1 MKKNQTNA
9 TSRRVGPIPFFDNYG
24 AELTGL
30 DFKTAL
36 GHVFTSLDGTD
47 WAAAANDVVTQT
59 SLYYYPFSQ
68 AETNGDAFCA
78 VKIVRPSGS
87 GTSTATAANSLTV
100 GVAVLA
106 NQYKGQVLVD
116 HAGTRWPITSHTT
129 LVYTLGGSGTPAS
142 GTFTIEAY
150 KSIIWHERLDV
161 SDASLSTAALAA
173 LGIQL
178 FGGETIG
185 TPTFSRT
192 VFTIAAASSP
202 STIDDFYS
210 GCLVN
215 IYDDTTASK
224 IGSPAV
230 VTSYDGAT
238 KQLTFAGTGLPVT
251 PTSASQIAI
260 MKGVLTPPDD
270 NVRAHWESNGAILE
284 GSYKAADLMR
294 LFASILAG
302 KVSDFQS
309 GTLVFRSL
317 DDSVTRWTVVTDPSG
332 RITIIPGV
340 LTP

>member
-9 TSRRVGPIPFFDNYG
+9 TSRRVGPIPYFDNYG
-24 AELTGL
+24 NELTGL

-36 GHVFTSLDGTD
+36 GHVFTTLDGTD

-59 SLYYYPFSQ
+59 GLYYYPFSQ

-78 VKIVRPSGS
+78 VKIVRPAGS

-116 HAGTRWPITSHTT
+116 HAGARWPITSHTT
-129 LVYTLGGSGTPAS
+129 LVYTLGGSGTPTA

-150 KSIIWHERLDV
+150 KAVLYNERLDV
-161 SDASLSTAALAA
+161 SDATIATASLAQ

-178 FGGETIG
+178 FSGETAG

-202 STIDDFYS
+202 STIDDFYT
-210 GCLVN
+210 GCVVN
-215 IYDDTTASK
+215 IYDDTTATK
-224 IGSPAV
+224 IGAPAV
-230 VTSYDGAT
+230 VNGYDGTT
-238 KQLTFAGTGLPVT
+238 KELTFSGTGLPVT
-251 PTSASQIAI
+251 PTSNTKIAI
-260 MKGVLTPPDD
+260 AKGVLTPPDT
-270 NVRAHWESNGAILE
+270 NVRAHWESDGAILE

-294 LFASILAG
+294 LMASILGG
-302 KVSDFQS
+302 KVSDFQT
-309 GTLVFRSL
+309 GTLVFRDL
-317 DDSVTRWTVVTDPSG
+317 ADSKDRWTVVTDPSG